1 MICLGRC
8 SFFLQISRAM
18 GTQSQVS
25 DQRAQRAQPCPSLH
39 NPTQTHSSSCHFYAI
54 PALPQALGTISSW
67 SAGASPLSA
76 HFPPQHS
83 VTAVL
88 EAEPQG
94 RGLLLGEALLLH
106 LHPAPLQLS
115 DIGAKIYRQ
124 SGKKKKV
131 QPSPGRK
138 VTLMLDMA
146 CWGNPFSP
154 KYNQHLTPEPTWG
167 RQLCPA
173 TKG

>member
-1 MICLGRC
+1 ML
-8 SFFLQISRAM
+8 FLPPDFQSYGDSEPSIRPTSPTGSAM
-18 GTQSQVS
+18 PLS
-25 DQRAQRAQPCPSLH
+25 AQPNSNSLEFL
-39 NPTQTHSSSCHFYAI
+39 PFYAI

-76 HFPPQHS
+76 HFPPLHS

-94 RGLLLGEALLLH
+94 RRLLLGEALLLH

-124 SGKKKKV
+124 SGKKKSSAI
-131 QPSPGRK
+131 PRK
-138 VTLMLDMA
+138 KSDTDARYGLLRQS
-146 CWGNPFSP
+146 F
-154 KYNQHLTPEPTWG
+154 LT
-167 RQLCPA
+167 QI
-173 TKG
+173 